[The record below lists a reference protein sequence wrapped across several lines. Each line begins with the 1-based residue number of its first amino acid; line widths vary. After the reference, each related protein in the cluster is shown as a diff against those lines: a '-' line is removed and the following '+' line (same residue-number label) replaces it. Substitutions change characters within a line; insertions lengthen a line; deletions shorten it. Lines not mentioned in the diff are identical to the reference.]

1 MPLHRTSPIGVS
13 LLTLCLTACAAE
25 PDRADAMVEPVFD
38 FETTRTVRFTVNVG
52 EPHARVEVSGE
63 TASGA
68 SSGEL
73 YFRGMSDR
81 DGAVV
86 GSLRL
91 PWSINH
97 VDLVVNKPGY
107 TGPFTDESLREY
119 SGPFAPSS
127 RVTVP
132 IADLDGSSI
141 ALEVE

>member
-1 MPLHRTSPIGVS
+1 MPLSVLS
-13 LLTLCLTACAAE
+13 VLCLIACAVE

-63 TASGA
+63 TATGDA
-68 SSGEL
+68 SGEL
-73 YFRGMSDR
+73 YFRAMSDR
-81 DGAVV
+81 DGDVT

-91 PWSINH
+91 PWSVSH

-107 TGPFTDESLREY
+107 TGPFTDEQRRES
-119 SGPFAPSS
+119 SGPFAPSA
-127 RVTVP
+127 RLTIP
-132 IADLDGSSI
+132 IGDLDGAAV